1 MPTRTGI
8 VAGVLSGSLTL
19 IAAFIPSPAD
29 VSAAAV
35 PHAVTALLDTAS
47 VSLARFVGSPRCATV
62 VQALENDWQVTGEWR
77 ALAPWP
83 VAREATPTTRI
94 GVWVERSHP
103 DNGTVEYRR
112 VSASET
118 TVATLDADGCLHAMA
133 EHHRTFN
140 DDALRD
146 AFTDTTLDSL
156 LQVNT
161 RGMVYVWSP
170 RMPLS
175 VNGLAEARAAA
186 GRLGIAFTAVLA
198 EDDRDAATTPGATQD
213 DQRRLESLE
222 LVYRNSTIHYPTAL
236 FYADGHIIDGVYPGY
251 KNRDT
256 YVQYALRQFAGA
268 RDADGTRDTNESRDL
283 LANDARSVRLDV
295 DGPTFWVDHKA
306 VVTTVSRVNTVR
318 RIGFFFKPITGTN
331 LISYTAGNVAYFF
344 DIVTGK
350 EQRVPGYVDPVP
362 TPDGRFLT
370 LPGLHYFQVA
380 ELLRGNQKPM
390 YSDPELPDEYQT
402 ATILSSSRS
411 RIRYRVVTGWNAGA
425 RFREYDVTLDAKGVP
440 SSISA
445 ASAPFV
451 PCKNRLLTLP
461 IHAKSGAEFGA
472 YDAGM
477 HTNIVLEVV
486 DESHCALK
494 LDLGFASGK
503 ISFSY
508 DGASI
513 AFATSRIN
521 TDVEGP
527 LMRPSDSFFK
537 DALVL
542 VRKTGRLV
550 RLSDNVNVSGMTYP
564 EFQKDGTVMLLDQ
577 VAPGR
582 PVEQIRVVRFR

>member
-1 MPTRTGI
+1 MTTRTGI
-8 VAGVLSGSLTL
+8 VAGVLSGWLALMAT
-19 IAAFIPSPAD
+19 
-29 VSAAAV
+29 AV
-35 PHAVTALLDTAS
+35 PHYATPPGCAVVAQAIENEWQ
-47 VSLARFVGSPRCATV
+47 ATG
-62 VQALENDWQVTGEWR
+62 QWR
-77 ALAPWP
+77 ALAPYP
-83 VAREATPTTRI
+83 VAREATPTARV

-103 DNGTVEYRR
+103 DNGVTEYRH

-118 TVATLDADGCLHAMA
+118 TVATLDADGCLQAVA
-133 EHHRTFN
+133 EHRRTFN
-140 DDALRD
+140 DDALRN

-156 LQVNT
+156 LQVHT

-175 VNGLAEARAAA
+175 ISGLAEARAAA

-198 EDDRDAATTPGATQD
+198 ENDPDAATTPGATPD
-213 DQRRLESLE
+213 DQRRLESVE
-222 LVYRNSTIHYPTAL
+222 LVYRNSTIHYPSAL
-236 FYADGHIIDGVYPGY
+236 FYADGRIIDGVYPGY

-256 YVQYALRQFAGA
+256 YAQYALRQFAGA
-268 RDADGTRDTNESRDL
+268 QEDRRTRGARDSRDM
-283 LANDARSVRLDV
+283 LAIEKSAPRLDI
-295 DGPTFWVDHKA
+295 DGPGFWVDRKA

-331 LISYTAGNVAYFF
+331 LISYTAGTTAYFF
-344 DIVTGK
+344 DITTGK
-350 EQRVPGYVDPVP
+350 EQRIPGHVDPVP

-370 LPGLHYFQVA
+370 LPGLHYFQIA
-380 ELLRGNQKPM
+380 ELLRGNQVPM

-425 RFREYDVTLDAKGVP
+425 RFREYDVKLDATGVP

-461 IHAKSGAEFGA
+461 IHAKAGTEFGA

-477 HTNIVLEVV
+477 HTNVVLEVI
-486 DESHCALK
+486 DETHCALK

-503 ISFSY
+503 LSFSY
-508 DGASI
+508 DGASL

-521 TDVEGP
+521 TDAEGA
-527 LMRPSDSFFK
+527 LMRPSEVFFK

-542 VRKTGRLV
+542 VRKTGRIV
-550 RLSDNVNVSGMTYP
+550 RLSDNVSVSGMTYP
-564 EFQKDGTVMLLDQ
+564 EFQQDGSVMLLDQ